1 MSLSIELRDH
11 PGRRHV
17 QVSKSDRR
25 YVFFCAKCKE
35 KQVEPEG
42 RAPGRKVRCDACN
55 AACEPYLVPALPDQ
69 HGIYLEGKCVAYC
82 TKESDPE
89 IWWVEKV
96 DPALMA
102 EVTEV
107 VQATYGGEALVHE
120 KPEWPDE
127 KEADEAPPSDEDIE
141 EDSE

>member
-1 MSLSIELRDH
+1 MSLKIELLDH
-11 PGRRHV
+11 PGKRHV

-25 YVFFCAKCKE
+25 HVFLCPACNE
-35 KQVEPEG
+35 KQVEQAG
-42 RAPGRKVRCDACN
+42 RPPGRKVRCDSCKGACV
-55 AACEPYLVPALPDQ
+55 PYMVPALPEQ
-69 HGIYLEGKCVAYC
+69 HGIYLSGKCVAYC

-96 DPALMA
+96 DPSLMA

-107 VQATYGGEALVHE
+107 VQAKYGGEALVHE

-127 KEADEAPPSDEDIE
+127 TEEAPPDDDDIE
-141 EDSE
+141 EDEGE